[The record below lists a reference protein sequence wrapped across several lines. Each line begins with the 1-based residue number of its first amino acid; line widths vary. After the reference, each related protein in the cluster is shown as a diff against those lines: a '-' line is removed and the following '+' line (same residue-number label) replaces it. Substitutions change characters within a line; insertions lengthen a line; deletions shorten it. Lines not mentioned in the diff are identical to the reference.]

1 MRLLTVSLVALLLI
15 AGGVCAV
22 VPYHAPRTPVIS
34 PSLNDVGSQ
43 PVSVWVYFTNRG
55 FNTDQEFE
63 AALEHAENQLLPNA
77 RWRRSKVKIGRLVSY
92 VDLPVNQEFV
102 RQVLATSVKKRVVS
116 RYLNAVSVDAT
127 VDQIREI
134 SQLSFVRAIDPVA
147 KGRRPEPEIVP
158 SDGQGNTYPD
168 PGIDEL
174 DYGPS
179 RAQLEQINV
188 IPVHDEGYSG
198 DGVLLCLLDTGY
210 MLWHQAF
217 DSLRLV
223 AAWDFI
229 HGDSIVW
236 NQIPPDT
243 FWQHNHGTYTLS
255 ASAGLAPG
263 TLYGP
268 AYHASILA
276 GKTETVSFEEP
287 IEEDWYVAGLEWA
300 DSLGGEIV
308 STSLGYIDWY
318 EWPDMDGNTA
328 VTTIGV
334 DIAVA
339 NGIVC
344 VTAAGNERNSSWGH
358 IIAPADADSV
368 IACGAVDIYDY
379 IASFSSPGPSYDGRI
394 KPEVCALGVDTWC
407 ATAWDTTSY
416 GGVGGTSLATPLVA
430 GSCALLL
437 EAHPDWTPMMVREA
451 LMMTAD
457 NASTPNNDYGWGIIN
472 VWDAMHYQFSS
483 IPDLEKQPWQ
493 SPSLF
498 VVHGS
503 YPNPFNS
510 TVTLDYE
517 ILEPGEITLEVFN
530 LLGQSV
536 EKRTLGHQ
544 LQGRHRVQW
553 FQDQTNSSSLYF
565 YKLSHPEGSHWGRWM
580 YMK

>member
-1 MRLLTVSLVALLLI
+1 
-15 AGGVCAV
+15 V
-22 VPYHAPRTPVIS
+22 VPYHAPRTPVIA
-34 PSLNDVGSQ
+34 PSLDNVGTRT
-43 PVSVWVYFTNRG
+43 VSVWVYFTDRG
-55 FNTDQEFE
+55 FDTDQEFE
-63 AALEHAENQLLPNA
+63 AALERAENQLLPNA
-77 RWRRSKVKIGRLVSY
+77 RWRRSKVKADRLVSY
-92 VDLPVNQEFV
+92 VDLPVNREFAS
-102 RQVLATSVKKRVVS
+102 QVLATGVTKRVVS

-127 VDQIREI
+127 MDQIRKI
-134 SQLSFVRAIDPVA
+134 SQLPFIRAIDPVA
-147 KGRRPEPEIVP
+147 KGYRQEPDVNPNDEHRNP
-158 SDGQGNTYPD
+158 SPN
-168 PGIDEL
+168 PGTDEL
-174 DYGPS
+174 DYGQS
-179 RAQLEQINV
+179 RPQLAQINV
-188 IPVHDEGYSG
+188 IPAHDAGYSG
-198 DGVLLCLLDTGY
+198 EGVLLCLLDTGY
-210 MLWHQAF
+210 MLSHEAF
-217 DSLRLV
+217 DSLRLA

-236 NQIPPDT
+236 NQVPPDT
-243 FWQHNHGTYTLS
+243 FTQHNHGTYTLS
-255 ASAGLAPG
+255 AAAGLTPG

-276 GKTETVSFEEP
+276 GKTETVSYEQP

-308 STSLGYIDWY
+308 STSLGYTDWY
-318 EWPDMDGNTA
+318 EWSDMDGNTA

-344 VTAAGNERNSSWGH
+344 VTAAGNDRYSHWGH

-368 IACGAVDIYDY
+368 IACGAVDIYNY

-394 KPEVCALGVDTWC
+394 KPEVCACGVDTWC
-407 ATAWDTTSY
+407 ATTWSSTSY
-416 GGVGGTSLATPLVA
+416 SGIGGTSLATPLVG

-457 NASTPNNDYGWGIIN
+457 NATAPNNDYGWGIIN
-472 VWDAMHYQFSS
+472 VWDAMQYQFST

-493 SPSLF
+493 SPRLF

-517 ILEPGEITLEVFN
+517 IMESGDISLEVFN

-536 EKRTLGHQ
+536 EKRALGYQ
-544 LQGRHRVQW
+544 PQGRHHVQW
-553 FQDQTNSSSLYF
+553 SLDPSNASSLYF
-565 YKLSHPEGSHWGRWM
+565 YKLSHPQGSHWGRWM